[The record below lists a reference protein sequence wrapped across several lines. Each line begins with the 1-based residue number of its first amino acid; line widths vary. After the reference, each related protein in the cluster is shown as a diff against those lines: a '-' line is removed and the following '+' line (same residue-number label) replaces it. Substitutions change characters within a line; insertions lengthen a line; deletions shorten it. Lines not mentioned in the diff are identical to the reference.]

1 MKIKD
6 LSNENKPR
14 ERLINNGPKHLSDI
28 ELLAIILGSGTK
40 TNDVFDLSTNILN
53 KYSFNELK
61 DVTYEDLIKING
73 IKQAK
78 ACKLLACFEIAKRA
92 NKNINNNITLD
103 DSKRIYNYIKNDFY
117 LCSNEMLCV
126 IYMAVKLKVIKKIFY
141 PSDSAHMI
149 NISFKDIIKESIN
162 NNCSCVVIAHNHPS
176 NDVEP
181 SISDIDTT
189 EKLKDI
195 LEGINILLVDHL
207 IVGENKYFSFNDN
220 GLL

>member
-1 MKIKD
+1 MD
-6 LSNENKPR
+6 
-14 ERLINNGPKHLSDI
+14 
-28 ELLAIILGSGTK
+28 
-40 TNDVFDLSTNILN
+40 
-53 KYSFNELK
+53 
-61 DVTYEDLIKING
+61 
-73 IKQAK
+73 
-78 ACKLLACFEIAKRA
+78 
-92 NKNINNNITLD
+92 
-103 DSKRIYNYIKNDFY
+103 
-117 LCSNEMLCV
+117 
-126 IYMAVKLKVIKKIFY
+126 VKLKVIKKIFY

-207 IVGENKYFSFNDN
+207 IVGHNKYFSFNDN

>member
-40 TNDVFDLSTNILN
+40 TNNVFDLSSNILN

-92 NKNINNNITLD
+92 NKIINNNITLD

-126 IYMAVKLKVIKKIFY
+126 IYMDVKLKVIKKIFY

>member
-92 NKNINNNITLD
+92 NKNINYNI
-103 DSKRIYNYIKNDFY
+103 
-117 LCSNEMLCV
+117 
-126 IYMAVKLKVIKKIFY
+126 KI
-141 PSDSAHMI
+141 
-149 NISFKDIIKESIN
+149 
-162 NNCSCVVIAHNHPS
+162 
-176 NDVEP
+176 
-181 SISDIDTT
+181 
-189 EKLKDI
+189 
-195 LEGINILLVDHL
+195 
-207 IVGENKYFSFNDN
+207 
-220 GLL
+220 

>member
-126 IYMAVKLKVIKKIFY
+126 IYMDVKLKVIKKIFY

>member
-61 DVTYEDLIKING
+61 DITYEDLIKING

-126 IYMAVKLKVIKKIFY
+126 IYMDVKLKVIKKIFY

-189 EKLKDI
+189 NKFREVF
-195 LEGINILLVDHL
+195 ESINILLVDHL